1 MDDGF
6 NYKQIFL
13 KRRDRFLSKDY
24 KSSLRQILS
33 YLWIYK
39 KLFIITLILG
49 ISQSILFLTLPLFLG
64 PAMDI
69 ITNPAIPL
77 ENIFPLFWLMFGLQM
92 ITGVIFGIRIYIN
105 RWIGA
110 NIIYNL
116 RNDFFSTIQIMSFG
130 WLDKN
135 KTGELISRGISDIN
149 LLKEFLANNL
159 QYFIRSGFTFC
170 FSFVILFFINAEL
183 AFYVLVISPALLIV
197 LIIFRKKLRPVFKKS
212 RETYADLTHFI
223 QENIQGVRVVKSFGR
238 EKYEIK
244 KFKKVNNQYFND
256 SMGIIKLQALFD
268 PIIYVIDNIAFLIV
282 ILLGG
287 LFVIDGQMTFGD
299 IFSFIMVMNFSI
311 EPLYFISRFI
321 GNLPQI
327 SETCDRITLV
337 LNSEVIVKEK
347 LDAIEMPPIKGQI
360 EFKNVYF
367 SFDKKK
373 RN

>member
-1 MDDGF
+1 MNDGF

-13 KRRDRFLSKDY
+13 KRRQRFLSKDY

-69 ITNPAIPL
+69 ITNPTIPL
-77 ENIFPLFWLMFGLQM
+77 ENIFPLFWLMFGLQS

-149 LLKEFLANNL
+149 LLKEFLANN
-159 QYFIRSGFTFC
+159 
-170 FSFVILFFINAEL
+170 
-183 AFYVLVISPALLIV
+183 
-197 LIIFRKKLRPVFKKS
+197 
-212 RETYADLTHFI
+212 
-223 QENIQGVRVVKSFGR
+223 
-238 EKYEIK
+238 
-244 KFKKVNNQYFND
+244 
-256 SMGIIKLQALFD
+256 
-268 PIIYVIDNIAFLIV
+268 
-282 ILLGG
+282 
-287 LFVIDGQMTFGD
+287 
-299 IFSFIMVMNFSI
+299 
-311 EPLYFISRFI
+311 
-321 GNLPQI
+321 
-327 SETCDRITLV
+327 
-337 LNSEVIVKEK
+337 
-347 LDAIEMPPIKGQI
+347 
-360 EFKNVYF
+360 
-367 SFDKKK
+367 
-373 RN
+373 